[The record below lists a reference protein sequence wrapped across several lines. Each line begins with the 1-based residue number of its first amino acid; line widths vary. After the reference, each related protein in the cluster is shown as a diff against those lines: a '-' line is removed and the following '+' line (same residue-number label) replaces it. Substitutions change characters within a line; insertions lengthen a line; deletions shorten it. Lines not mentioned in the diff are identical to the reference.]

1 MSSFST
7 NIPKYQTFQL
17 LLFMFVVCMMWLQVV
32 CESVSKIALVLE
44 QVGGG
49 ADEEGAAAL
58 RTTNGDIIAAAKH
71 IKLDRLTRFVLII
84 IIIICLFI
92 SSAPENSIWCNIN
105 VYKLV
110 HLSSHLIQSLC
121 SVRSLVQQNFLS
133 EA

>member
-1 MSSFST
+1 
-7 NIPKYQTFQL
+7 
-17 LLFMFVVCMMWLQVV
+17 MFVVCMMWLQVV

-71 IKLDRLTRFVLII
+71 IKLDRLARFVLIV

-92 SSAPENSIWCNIN
+92 SSAPEKFC
-105 VYKLV
+105 
-110 HLSSHLIQSLC
+110 
-121 SVRSLVQQNFLS
+121 LVQYKCL
-133 EA
+133 